1 MNLIPAVIKYSCK
14 QISLLLYKDR
24 KVDMENLTGKRIEM
38 LREEKGWSKKYL
50 ADLLGMKSYTSVT
63 KWENG
68 NNLPRGLELIKLAQ
82 KFEVSSDYILGL
94 SDKR

>member
-1 MNLIPAVIKYSCK
+1 
-14 QISLLLYKDR
+14 
-24 KVDMENLTGKRIEM
+24 MENITGKRIKL
-38 LREEKGWSKKYL
+38 LREEKGWSKQFL

-68 NNLPRGLELIKLAQ
+68 NNLPRGLELIKLAK

-94 SDKR
+94 SEER

>member
-1 MNLIPAVIKYSCK
+1 
-14 QISLLLYKDR
+14 
-24 KVDMENLTGKRIEM
+24 MENITGKRIQL
-38 LREEKGWSKKYL
+38 LREEKGWSKQFL

-68 NNLPRGLELIKLAQ
+68 NNLPRGSELIKLAK

-94 SDKR
+94 SEER

>member
-1 MNLIPAVIKYSCK
+1 MNLIPVVIKYSCK
-14 QISLLLYKDR
+14 QISLLLYEVR
-24 KVDMENLTGKRIEM
+24 KVDMENTTGKRIKL
-38 LREEKGWSKKYL
+38 LREEKGWSKQFL

-82 KFEVSSDYILGL
+82 KFEVSTDYILGL
-94 SDKR
+94 SDNR

>member
-1 MNLIPAVIKYSCK
+1 
-14 QISLLLYKDR
+14 
-24 KVDMENLTGKRIEM
+24 MENITGKRIEM
-38 LREEKGWSKKYL
+38 LREEKGWTKQHL
-50 ADLLGMKSYTSVT
+50 AELIGMKSYTSVT

-94 SDKR
+94 KDERE